1 MQLHPQPLAV
11 AGALQ
16 KARRRNPQNL
26 RVFQMCLTEAEQGFD
41 QGGLAGAIGA
51 DDGGMPTAAK
61 LQIADLEAET
71 AGADPDQFGRRRT
84 GFLSARGCQVHPG
97 IHSGFGQPVFV
108 VRQQDLTVHV
118 QSNNATWTSR
128 LPL

>member
-1 MQLHPQPLAV
+1 MP
-11 AGALQ
+11 GALQ

-26 RVFQMCLTEAEQGFD
+26 RGFQMCLTEAAQGFD

-61 LQIADLEAET
+61 LQIADLEVET
-71 AGADPDQFGRRRT
+71 ASADPDQFGRRRI
-84 GFLSARGCQVHPG
+84 GFISARGCQLHLTVQG
-97 IHSGFGQPVFV
+97 RFGQPVCF

-118 QSNNATWTSR
+118 QANNATWTSR